1 MTRTPNEVAHSSNV
15 ADLEG
20 GVTLRMHETREQLPL
35 KGPVAHAWH
44 RTDGS
49 PWINL
54 YQTSSGSL
62 LRLPGLGDFI
72 IDHSG
77 HIIDAWPTTG
87 LDNTAC
93 HQLCLNNILP
103 MALSRQGKLVLH
115 ASAIDAGGWAIV
127 FVGLSGRGKST
138 LATSFAA
145 DGHPLIVDD
154 GLTVE
159 PRNGGY
165 LAMPGEHAVR
175 LWRDSARH
183 FTADDAMPAAT
194 LSYIEKQ
201 WIPAGSKLQFSR
213 EPVPIRA
220 VFLLGDNQQP
230 TVTIQPL
237 RPADAAMALIQ
248 YSFLLD
254 VGDPRRHAAQMLHA
268 AALTASSRIARLDYP
283 RDYAQL
289 PQIRQAIV
297 AHAS

>member
-1 MTRTPNEVAHSSNV
+1 MTLMQNDAAQASNV
-15 ADLEG
+15 VDLDG
-20 GVTLRMHETREQLPL
+20 GVTLRMHEAREQSSL
-35 KGPVAHAWH
+35 KVPVAHAWH

-54 YQTSSGSL
+54 HQTSSGSL

-72 IDHSG
+72 VDDSG
-77 HIIDAWPTTG
+77 YGVDAWPVPG
-87 LDNTAC
+87 LNSNAC
-93 HQLCLNNILP
+93 HQLYLNNILP

-115 ASAIDAGGWAIV
+115 ASAIDAGGWGIV

-138 LATSFAA
+138 LASSFAA

-175 LWRDSARH
+175 LWSDSAQH
-183 FTADDAMPAAT
+183 FEARDAMPAAT
-194 LSYIEKQ
+194 LGYIEKR

-220 VFLLGDNQQP
+220 VFLLGNNQQP

-289 PQIRQAIV
+289 PQVRQAV
-297 AHAS
+297 LTHTR